1 MDEKLGPWVGVGLVF
16 LLSRQLMYGSKIRT
30 GQLLIDP
37 VAFSISVLLVLY
49 TATIIGIAVEIVF
62 FRNRGSGVRMT
73 FQRQMVDIFNPDVYL
88 FNRNLGSLRIIPL
101 MPLSVWLESN
111 EDYETITKDIP

>member
-1 MDEKLGPWVGVGLVF
+1 
-16 LLSRQLMYGSKIRT
+16 
-30 GQLLIDP
+30 
-37 VAFSISVLLVLY
+37 
-49 TATIIGIAVEIVF
+49 
-62 FRNRGSGVRMT
+62 MT